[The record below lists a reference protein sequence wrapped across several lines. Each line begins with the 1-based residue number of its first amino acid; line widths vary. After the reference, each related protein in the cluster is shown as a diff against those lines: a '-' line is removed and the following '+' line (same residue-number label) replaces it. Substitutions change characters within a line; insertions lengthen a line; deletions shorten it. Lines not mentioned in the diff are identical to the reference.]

1 MYTKD
6 ITFLLRVLGSSK
18 QSGVLLVEGPGPD
31 ESPWLG
37 QFQLDK
43 GMVLS
48 CAVLDKASARVVLKN
63 EEALQWLT
71 ARGKLKWHLQ
81 EEGMPPPAPPPRL
94 LPPGKDTSRE
104 DAITAGPP
112 PLPPTKSLLR
122 AVPQRTLTGI
132 TAPANALVSREHRQV
147 YALVDGQ
154 RTIEEI
160 AQLLHRSPEFII
172 GIVQDLHAQGFIV

>member
-1 MYTKD
+1 MFTKD
-6 ITFLLRVLGSSK
+6 ITFLLRLLGSSK
-18 QSGVLLVEGPGPD
+18 QGGVLLVEGPGPD

-43 GMVLS
+43 GIVLS
-48 CAVLDKASARVVLKN
+48 CVVLDKSSGRVVLRN

-81 EEGMPPPAPPPRL
+81 EEDTPPPAPSPRL
-94 LPPGKDTSRE
+94 LPPGKDTRRE
-104 DAITAGPP
+104 DAYTTESP
-112 PLPPTKSLLR
+112 PLPPTKNLLR
-122 AVPQRTLTGI
+122 AIPQRAALGN
-132 TAPANALVSREHRQV
+132 TAPANTLVSREHRQV

-160 AQLLHRSPEFII
+160 AQLLHRPSEFII
-172 GIVQDLHAQGFIV
+172 SIVQDLQVKGFIV